1 MSMTKIADPDPGYG
15 SGSGSISQRDGSED
29 PDPDPPQNVM
39 DPQHCF
45 LELLNSHKR
54 TKTVKILK
62 NTLWAH
68 THIRAPRQPPPTFN
82 FGLT

>member
-1 MSMTKIADPDPGYG
+1 
-15 SGSGSISQRDGSED
+15 
-29 PDPDPPQNVM
+29 
-39 DPQHCF
+39 
-45 LELLNSHKR
+45 LLNSHKR

-68 THIRAPRQPPPTFN
+68 IWAPRQPPPTFS